1 MTFTVPK
8 GWEISSVENLRGY
21 SISSDGRTVRGTAIG
36 SEPHEITF
44 TKKQRGLGIPGFGV
58 IFAIGS
64 LLAVAFGLRR
74 WKK

>member
-1 MTFTVPK
+1 VTFTVPK